1 MVGLRITEYIHWM
14 NRDDIGIMQR
24 EKEWDY
30 THLTIIGRYKRH
42 RYEFKKK
49 QREVE

>member
-1 MVGLRITEYIHWM
+1 MRITEYIHWI

-30 THLTIIGRYKRH
+30 THLTIIGRYKRS
-42 RYEFKKK
+42 RYELKKK
-49 QREVE
+49 QREEL